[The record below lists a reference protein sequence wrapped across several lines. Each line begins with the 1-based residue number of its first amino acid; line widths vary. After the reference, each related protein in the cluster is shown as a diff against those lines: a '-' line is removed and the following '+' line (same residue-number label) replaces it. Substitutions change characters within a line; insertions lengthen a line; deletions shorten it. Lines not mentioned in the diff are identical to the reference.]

1 MVRGMCRIFGFRS
14 VLQSQVHRSLMSAE
28 NALAVQSEYH
38 SDGWGVAYYAAGA
51 PHLIKSAG
59 AAIDDKLFHRVSG
72 IVTSQTVLAHIRKA
86 TQGEITPLNS
96 HPFQYGRWVMCHNGD
111 IPRFGEVRRALRGE
125 IAPALRR
132 FILGDTD
139 SETLFHLFLSY
150 LTFEADPQRRGVP
163 VEAVVRALRKTVATA
178 RAHADT
184 DDPATRSLLT
194 LVVTDGEIM
203 VAHQGGKEL
212 RYSTHKVQC
221 PERESCAFYRPEC
234 EAPTQSGYVNH
245 FIVSS
250 EALHG
255 ENVWNE
261 MAEGEIVAV
270 DHFMRLHRYA
280 PGDAVPEDA
289 AVGPA
294 DGLAVLG

>member
-28 NALAVQSEYH
+28 NALAVQSERH
-38 SDGWGVAYYAAGA
+38 PDGWGVAYYAAGA
-51 PHLIKSAG
+51 PHIIKSAG
-59 AAIDDKLFHRVSG
+59 AALDDKLFHRVSG

-86 TQGEITPLNS
+86 TQGEISTLNC

-111 IPRFGEVRRALRGE
+111 IPRFGEIRKALRGE

-139 SETLFHLFLSY
+139 SEVLFHLFLSN

-163 VEAVVRALRKTVATA
+163 VEAVVRALRKTVNTA
-178 RAHADT
+178 RALAD
-184 DDPATRSLLT
+184 DGDPVHRALLT

-212 RYSTHKVQC
+212 RYSTYKRRC
-221 PERESCAFYRPEC
+221 PERDECAFYKPEC
-234 EAPTQSGYVNH
+234 EAESPSGHVNH

-250 EALHG
+250 EALQG
-255 ENVWNE
+255 ENVWHE

-270 DHFMRLHRYA
+270 DHFMRLHRFA
-280 PGDAVPEDA
+280 PGVTPGEAR
-289 AVGPA
+289 VGLPVVA
-294 DGLAVLG
+294 